1 MPTGPAWSQAL
12 DTHPAAVWLPRVD
25 SCWASTQQ
33 LPRAVPPASVGQR
46 RDVRMSVYHNLGGTW
61 DSSAE
66 AQRGT
71 WSVRSN
77 RLTALLAAAKNDAG
91 VLVELGTAALVAR
104 GLGEEVLGALG
115 AERSNYGGLRATR
128 CKDEALRAMTK

>member
-1 MPTGPAWSQAL
+1 
-12 DTHPAAVWLPRVD
+12 
-25 SCWASTQQ
+25 
-33 LPRAVPPASVGQR
+33 
-46 RDVRMSVYHNLGGTW
+46 MSLYHNLGGTW

-104 GLGEEVLGALG
+104 GPGEVLDALG
-115 AERSNYGGLRATR
+115 AERNNYGGLRAT
-128 CKDEALRAMTK
+128 DAETKPCGL